1 MKAETQLALVW
12 AAACLA
18 ANVSAQLIAPPP
30 PASAP
35 QIAPDLPA
43 QPAAQPDESALP
55 AVRESKPTRQDI
67 PSLIAKLNDP
77 SLFVRQAAEQAL
89 ANVGM
94 SQEQLEEAI
103 QKPSATPEQ
112 RLRLEQLGPTVLYQT
127 PRAAMGI
134 TYFGETMQVREL
146 HEGFEAQ
153 RVLQVGDEIL
163 SIAGHSVS
171 NRRDLRHAIVMHP
184 PGTEVTMRV
193 VRQGRPLTLRLK
205 LGSFDSL
212 PQMGW
217 RDSVT
222 IEDCR
227 RAWDLRVSDLREARE
242 KREIAS
248 ATIDIGV
255 DAAAWERLKQPAPGT
270 SPDPTTMPWGD
281 LTLTAGGSPR
291 ESGGEVGRPTLS
303 RFGSGREAVAQRELR
318 RAEDLRRFGELQRRL
333 VMDKLSDDERKKVL
347 AEIDEVAQRVFENMD
362 VDLPVRR
369 P

>member
-1 MKAETQLALVW
+1 MKAHTQLALVV
-12 AAACLA
+12 ATAGLA
-18 ANVSAQLIAPPP
+18 ASVSAQLVAPPP

-35 QIAPDLPA
+35 HIAPDQIA
-43 QPAAQPDESALP
+43 TPAAQPDESALAP
-55 AVRESKPTRQDI
+55 ARETKPTKQDV
-67 PSLIAKLNDP
+67 PSLIVKLDDP
-77 SLFVRQAAEQAL
+77 SIAIRQAAEQAL
-89 ANVGM
+89 SNVGM

-103 QKPSATPEQ
+103 QNPTATPEQ

-134 TYFGETMQVREL
+134 TYFGDTMQVREL

-171 NRRDLRHAIVMHP
+171 NRRDLRHAIVMNP
-184 PGTEVTMRV
+184 PGAEVTMRV

-222 IEDCR
+222 FEDCR
-227 RAWDLRVSDLREARE
+227 RAWELRTADLREARD
-242 KREIAS
+242 RRDS
-248 ATIDIGV
+248 ATSTIQIGL

-281 LTLTAGGSPR
+281 LTLTAGGAPR
-291 ESGGEVGRPTLS
+291 EAGGDVGRPTLS
-303 RFGSGREAVAQRELR
+303 RFGSGRAAPGQRELR
-318 RAEDLRRFGELQRRL
+318 RIAELERFGELHRKLQ
-333 VMDKLSDDERKKVL
+333 MEKLSDEERKRIA
-347 AEIDEVAQRVFENMD
+347 AEIEELERRVFENMD
-362 VDLPVRR
+362 LPIRR